1 MARAKRRPNVVLT
14 PAQLEER
21 RLRAIDL
28 LKSKKKTQ
36 AEIAGELGVTR
47 QAVYLW
53 WRKYREEGKTG
64 LQRRPHTGRTPKLD
78 PDVLKKLPDLLVK
91 GAESHGF
98 EGDVWTRERVANVIE
113 KQFGVE
119 YDPRHVGKLLHK
131 LGLTWKKPRTRAIDR
146 DDERIDEWLRE
157 EWPRLKNGRRS
168 SAR

>member
-1 MARAKRRPNVVLT
+1 VAPVKRRPTVDLT

-28 LKSKKKTQ
+28 LKNRKKTQ
-36 AEIAGELGVTR
+36 VEVALELGVTR
-47 QAVYLW
+47 QAVYQW

-64 LQRRPHTGRTPKLD
+64 LESRPRPGRTPKLD
-78 PDVLKKLPDLLVK
+78 QEVLKNLPDLLVK

-98 EGDVWTRERVANVIE
+98 EGDVWTRERVASIITKE
-113 KQFGVE
+113 YGVE

-131 LGLTWKKPRTRAIDR
+131 LGFTWKKPRTRAIDR
-146 DDERIDEWLRE
+146 DEERIAGWLRE
-157 EWPRLKNGRRS
+157 EWPRLKKGRRS